1 MTRHRKNACCRGG
14 MDRIRSFTGRDQ
26 GHRMRYAVS
35 IDPIQLGCKPCAERT
50 DRFTGR
56 PGRSVTYSARSHGRS
71 GRNRTATIAFT
82 VDAIASNT
90 DAIAATCSSF
100 ASTRLIR
107 FVRDIFSG
115 SFGFISWLDRD
126 KGKQMDPREKGQL
139 KRSIR

>member
-1 MTRHRKNACCRGG
+1 MSLVDAPGGIASDRSPDGIKAIACVTPFR
-14 MDRIRSFTGRDQ
+14 
-26 GHRMRYAVS
+26 
-35 IDPIQLGCKPCAERT
+35 PIQFNSDA
-50 DRFTGR
+50 
-56 PGRSVTYSARSHGRS
+56 SHARSERIASRVDLSDPLLIALARMADPVAAGI
-71 GRNRTATIAFT
+71 ATIAFT
-82 VDAIASNT
+82 ADAIASNT

-100 ASTRLIR
+100 ASTGLIQ